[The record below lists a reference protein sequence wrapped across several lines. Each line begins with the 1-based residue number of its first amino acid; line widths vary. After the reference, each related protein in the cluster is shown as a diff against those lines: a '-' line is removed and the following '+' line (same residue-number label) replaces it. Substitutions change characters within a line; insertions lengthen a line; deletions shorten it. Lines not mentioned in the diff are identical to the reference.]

1 MRPMILPLGTN
12 HANRADR
19 MHAGHAVSG
28 AGKVTYPMAVRSAS
42 VRAYELGLH
51 RFKVPIVGLRC
62 KKSAFAELSCL
73 TVLQRRGLRG
83 STLLRDD
90 SPLMSDNG
98 GLPRELPRPRT
109 SGAHFPLL
117 PCGGLSPC
125 VPLSAARN
133 KEYSSPLS
141 ACLILQY
148 ILVCFAVFILQYPQA
163 DVNRFGRCPSAC
175 TAQARRMGR
184 LVRWYSARH
193 SSRMDSL

>member
-1 MRPMILPLGTN
+1 MRPMILSLGTN

-28 AGKVTYPMAVRSAS
+28 AGKVAYPMAVRSAS
-42 VRAYELGLH
+42 VRAYECGLPWFQ
-51 RFKVPIVGLRC
+51 RPVRGFGL
-62 KKSAFAELSCL
+62 KKPRLSTTPLL
-73 TVLQRRGLRG
+73 TFLKRRGLRG

-148 ILVCFAVFILQYPQA
+148 ILVCFTVVILQYPQA
-163 DVNRFGRCPSAC
+163 DVNRFGSCPSAH

-184 LVRWYSARH
+184 LVR
-193 SSRMDSL
+193 

>member
-1 MRPMILPLGTN
+1 MLAPCPR
-12 HANRADR
+12 
-19 MHAGHAVSG
+19 G
-28 AGKVTYPMAVRSAS
+28 AYAAYDLAIGNKSCKPCGSDACGARSERRGESDLTHGSAYCARKARSQRVRT
-42 VRAYELGLH
+42 G
-51 RFKVPIVGLRC
+51 FKATIVGLRC

-148 ILVCFAVFILQYPQA
+148 ILVCIAVFILQYPQA
-163 DVNRFGRCPSAC
+163 DVNRFGCCPSAHN
-175 TAQARRMGR
+175 AQARRIGR
-184 LVRWYSARH
+184 LVR
-193 SSRMDSL
+193 